1 MFSRIYLVRHPT
13 SLVTVS
19 RKASEVFQCLL
30 RHLQL
35 CYESFDIALRTGRR
49 DRRCGRQHREQ
60 ATHVHSARCQCQI
73 MRFAGLV
80 SPCIAAVGSACPLHA
95 HGVQLLSWSLR
106 LLQVD
111 LLKLCFLHA
120 VSRFRGMKGQFG
132 KIQVILLPNALLDLP
147 RPSHISCC

>member
-1 MFSRIYLVRHPT
+1 MH
-13 SLVTVS
+13 
-19 RKASEVFQCLL
+19 
-30 RHLQL
+30 
-35 CYESFDIALRTGRR
+35 
-49 DRRCGRQHREQ
+49 
-60 ATHVHSARCQCQI
+60 
-73 MRFAGLV
+73 
-80 SPCIAAVGSACPLHA
+80 

-132 KIQVILLPNALLDLP
+132 KIQVILLANALLDLP